1 MNIPTD
7 LNLPEG
13 FAGGGGRGRGPG
25 REPQE
30 DHLLLLV
37 LVHRQKLLLLRVE
50 QTHHVPALLNRHSS
64 D

>member
-1 MNIPTD
+1 MTIQTD

-25 REPQE
+25 REPKE

-37 LVHRQKLLLLRVE
+37 LVHRQKLFLLRVE
-50 QTHHVPALLNRHSS
+50 EPHHVPAL
-64 D
+64 